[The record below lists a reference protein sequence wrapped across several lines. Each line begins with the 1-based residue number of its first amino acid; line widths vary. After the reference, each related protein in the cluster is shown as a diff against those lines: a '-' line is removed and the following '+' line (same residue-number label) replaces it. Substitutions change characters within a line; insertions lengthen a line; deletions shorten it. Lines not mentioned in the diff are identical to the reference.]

1 MILLLFKSICIKYT
15 VIIAYLNDLDSWLP
29 FLFTLYTGERLLEV
43 ETMVTMRQ
51 RKQWHRHC
59 LGNIVLLFKHV
70 LGVLFVCMH
79 L

>member
-15 VIIAYLNDLDSWLP
+15 VIIVYLNDLDSWLP

-51 RKQWHRHC
+51 
-59 LGNIVLLFKHV
+59 GGSGIDIVLVTLSSYSN
-70 LGVLFVCMH
+70 MY
-79 L
+79 